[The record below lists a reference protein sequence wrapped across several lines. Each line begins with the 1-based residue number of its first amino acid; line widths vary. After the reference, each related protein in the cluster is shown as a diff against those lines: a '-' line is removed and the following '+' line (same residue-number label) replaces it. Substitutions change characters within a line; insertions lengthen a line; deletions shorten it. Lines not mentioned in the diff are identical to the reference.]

1 MKAILPFTKSLLF
14 IPIFILGFQNSKA
27 QNLIVPAADKAKAS
41 PIAFNVATAK
51 DGKTV
56 YETNCVS
63 CHGNPGKNN
72 NMKALNPVPKDL
84 GTADAQN
91 QTDGDLFYKISEGN
105 PLMPK
110 FKTILPEKDR
120 WKLVA
125 YIRSFNPKYV
135 QPALPK
141 AAANLLSKAVHV
153 NMTFDKSSNRI
164 SLLVRAV
171 VKNDTITLKG
181 SEVTLFVKRYFG
193 NLPIGNTI
201 KTNNDGIASIDFPK
215 NIPGDKAGNLN
226 LAYRINDEVYGE
238 IDASKTLKIGIPT
251 DIPGLTMKRAIWNVE
266 AKAPIW
272 LLLTYFSILAG
283 VWITILYI
291 VFNIYRIKQA
301 GRNINI

>member
-14 IPIFILGFQNSKA
+14 IPILILGFQISKA
-27 QNLIVPAADKAKAS
+27 QNLIVPPANKAKAS
-41 PIAFNVATAK
+41 PITFNAATAK

-84 GTADAQN
+84 GTAAAQN
-91 QTDGDLFYKISEGN
+91 QSDGDLFYKISEGN

-110 FKTILPEKDR
+110 FKTILPEKDL

-135 QPALPK
+135 QPSLPK

-153 NMTFDKSSNRI
+153 DLTFDLLTNRV

-171 VKNDTITLKG
+171 VKNGFISLKG
-181 SEVTLFVKRYFG
+181 SDVTLFVKRYFG
-193 NLPIGNTI
+193 NLPIGNTV
-201 KTNNDGIASIDFPK
+201 KTNDKGVAFIDFPK

-226 LAYRINDEVYGE
+226 LSYRINDEVYGE
-238 IDASKTLKIGIPT
+238 VESTKTLKIGIPT
-251 DIPGLTMKRAIWNVE
+251 DLPGLTEKRAMWNVE
-266 AKAPIW
+266 AKIPIW
-272 LLLTYFSILAG
+272 LLLTYFSIVAG